1 MPILNLSSRRL
12 TRDELDKGG
21 VEPYEEDQRLIRS
34 ICRFHYPPSVSKIIE
49 ICVELGSIAKKY
61 EINNITI
68 DINPFFLSYAQ
79 QVFKCLGFTIYFP
92 SMERINDRE
101 VFVTY
106 YKSPIFEIERVINIE
121 QLLNEYLSLKRAVE
135 KVSKRNTY

>member
-21 VEPYEEDQRLIRS
+21 MEPYEEDQRLIKS
-34 ICRFHYPPSVSKIIE
+34 ICTFHYPPSVSKIIE
-49 ICVELGSIAKKY
+49 ICVDLGTIAKRY
-61 EINNITI
+61 GINNITI

-79 QVFKCLGFTIYFP
+79 EVFKYLGFTIYFP
-92 SMERINDRE
+92 CMDKVNDKE

-106 YKSPIFEIERVINIE
+106 YKSPIFEITKDVNI
-121 QLLNEYLSLKRAVE
+121 QYLLNEHLSLMRTVE
-135 KVSKRNTY
+135 KVTKRNT